1 LISCLSSDGKE
12 AAPAVFAG
20 VAAFSGD
27 CEQRLMMRAWFRKGV
42 AARKRRLADKP
53 INQPAAD

>member
-1 LISCLSSDGKE
+1 
-12 AAPAVFAG
+12 VFAG

-53 INQPAAD
+53 INQPAADQADPPAD